1 MRILLVGEYSR
12 LHNSLKEGLI
22 KLGHEVHIIGTGDHF
37 KKYPVDYQLIP
48 KYKSGFA
55 KKIKVG
61 IYKIFKKD
69 VTSINVLQQFF
80 SFKDQLK
87 NYDLVQLIN
96 ESPLGMAPQE
106 EKKALLFLKKYHPN
120 IFLLSCGTDYPS
132 VSYALEGKIR
142 KSIFTPML
150 NKAVDK
156 KFYAPALK
164 YISPEFK
171 ELHHFLYKKIIKKV
185 AASDL
190 DYHFPLQN
198 HPQYYGLIPNP
209 INVDQ
214 LQVNFQPVKDKIVL
228 FLGINRNNYH
238 QKGIV
243 YFEKA
248 LEQIHIK
255 YPNRVEIVK
264 VENLAY
270 QEYIQQYNRAH
281 ILLDQ
286 TWGFDQG
293 YNALEAM
300 AQGKVV
306 FTGGGKEFLEYYQIH
321 EDEVCIDA
329 VPDVEYLVEKI
340 SFFIENPQ
348 KIKEIGKNARAFI
361 EKHHHYTA
369 VAKKYLQFWESEK

>member
-22 KLGHEVHIIGTGDHF
+22 KLGHEVHIIGTGDYF

-48 KYKSGFA
+48 KYKTGFS
-55 KKIKVG
+55 KKIKVAV
-61 IYKIFKKD
+61 YKILKKD
-69 VTSINVLQQFF
+69 LTGINLLNQFF

-87 NYDLVQLIN
+87 NYDIVQLIN
-96 ESPLGMAPQE
+96 ESPLGMTPRE
-106 EKKALLFLKKYHPN
+106 EKAALLFLKKYN
-120 IFLLSCGTDYPS
+120 QKIFLLSCGTDYPS
-132 VSYALEGKIR
+132 VSYALQGKIR
-142 KSIFTPML
+142 KSIFTPL
-150 NKAVDK
+150 LHKEIDEK
-156 KFYAPALK
+156 YYAPALK

-171 ELHHFLYKKIIKKV
+171 DLHNFIYKEIIEKV

-190 DYHFPLQN
+190 DYHFPLKN
-198 HPQYYGLIPNP
+198 HPKYYGLIPNP

-214 LQVNFQPVKDKIVL
+214 LQADDQKISDKIIL

-238 QKGIV
+238 QKGIP

-248 LEQIHIK
+248 LEQIQVK
-255 YPNRVEIVK
+255 YPNRVEVVK
-264 VENLAY
+264 VENLPY
-270 QEYIQQYNRAH
+270 QTYIRQYNRAH

-306 FTGGGKEFLEYYQIH
+306 FTGAGKEFLEYYQLL

-329 VPDVEYLVEKI
+329 APDVEYLVEKLSI
-340 SFFIENPQ
+340 LIENPD
-348 KIKEIGKNARAFI
+348 KIKEIGKNARKFI
-361 EKHHHYTA
+361 EQKHHYISI
-369 VAKKYLQFWESEK
+369 AKKYLEFWGIDS